1 MNASA
6 LVAIK
11 RCQLDWQRAIAARR
25 QIDWIRTTAKDETA
39 RLAAR
44 TRMETLEP
52 GRDAAGRLARRVQG
66 RSCEFAGGSARCT
79 SCPSKW
85 SFERFSLGICSPAGG
100 NETARPRPAG
110 GLAKPIGSSSHP
122 PRRRGLKR
130 PSKFGGLG
138 DLRRRSE
145 TCRIGRGTAGAG
157 DRISLAASCRPR
169 SQLHPAGGLR

>member
-1 MNASA
+1 MLQVDWLAGYKVEAASSRVD
-6 LVAIK
+6 L
-11 RCQLDWQRAIAARR
+11 
-25 QIDWIRTTAKDETA
+25 
-39 RLAAR
+39 LAAR
-44 TRMETLEP
+44 HAPPSGASRGSHWMYAALQAAMKQP
-52 GRDAAGRLARRVQG
+52 GHVPQEA
-66 RSCEFAGGSARCT
+66 
-79 SCPSKW
+79 W
-85 SFERFSLGICSPAGG
+85 
-100 NETARPRPAG
+100 
-110 GLAKPIGSSSHP
+110 AKPIGSSSHP